1 METPSSPPVKVETA
15 SVEEI
20 VGHLPGAQ
28 SLPDGFSVSENFP
41 EVTTS
46 GVSDISERSRED
58 ASENS
63 AAPEKIGGSLDIST
77 GVSQGTENASLA
89 DPLEPPLGPLSSE
102 AKVLLSS
109 SKMSETGAGHSSEQ
123 SNREKELLALTDFPV
138 DSTADLP
145 ASVTKSSEKV
155 RTFPVPLSEGEV
167 ASLVESDADSQKDG
181 LRGPLLFGVDTSTK
195 VMTGNEAA
203 VGGNAESGTD
213 SDGDDSD
220 RPSSSQTSHLSMAT
234 TRRDPNTNDEPLQ
247 DMLELK
253 IAELEVVSTGSLK
266 VDDEA
271 SKRAKARKRQVKEVK
286 AMLDGTERNPD
297 EKLRLLNT
305 KYLQQVAENK
315 NLAKELST
323 LQRKLE
329 QANKEK
335 DTIYGEYSKASGLR
349 QKLESL
355 CRELQRQN
363 KLLFDDS
370 RRIANE
376 EQMKRQ
382 ELSTKF
388 HNTIKDI
395 TSKLEEQGDERLQQI
410 KENEMLRETLKAL
423 TQQVEKRDLHFN
435 HQLKTKE
442 LEQQLAEVKL
452 KQQEELV
459 AQEESKSRLYKEQ
472 IAHQLKVEQDLRA
485 QLALYGDKFEQF
497 QETLTKSNEVF
508 ATFKKEME
516 KMSKT
521 IKKLEKENIALK
533 KKAEKS
539 DVTVIELLD
548 ERVTLKKQ
556 LETSK
561 NQKDR
566 LEGLCRSM
574 QAERKSSAAA
584 TLPSQASLQEAMS
597 AVEPQSQ

>member
-1 METPSSPPVKVETA
+1 MDSPPSPPIEAESA
-15 SVEEI
+15 SVEEM
-20 VGHLPGAQ
+20 VSHLPGAQ

-41 EVTTS
+41 EATS
-46 GVSDISERSRED
+46 KVSDITERNRD
-58 ASENS
+58 NGSENS
-63 AAPEKIGGSLDIST
+63 VVAETTDGRSNSSIIELQETNTDALLGDKSELGIGASLQSSVELLET
-77 GVSQGTENASLA
+77 GVGY
-89 DPLEPPLGPLSSE
+89 
-102 AKVLLSS
+102 
-109 SKMSETGAGHSSEQ
+109 SSEQ
-123 SNREKELLALTDFPV
+123 VNGEKDLPVLTDFSM
-138 DSTADLP
+138 DSTADL
-145 ASVTKSSEKV
+145 ATSVNKSSEKV
-155 RTFPVPLSEGEV
+155 RRFPVPLSSGE
-167 ASLVESDADSQKDG
+167 ATPTVEIDSGSQ
-181 LRGPLLFGVDTSTK
+181 RGPLLFGIDTNNK
-195 VMTGNEAA
+195 VAPGNEES
-203 VGGNAESGTD
+203 VEGNADSATD

-220 RPSSSQTSHLSMAT
+220 RPSSSQTSHLPMAT
-234 TRRDPNTNDEPLQ
+234 LRRDPSTNDEPLQ

-253 IAELEVVSTGSLK
+253 IAELEVASTGSSK

-271 SKRAKARKRQVKEVK
+271 AKRARATKKQVKEVK
-286 AMLDGTERNPD
+286 AMLDGTDRNSD
-297 EKLRLLNT
+297 EKLRLLNA
-305 KYLQQVAENK
+305 KYLQQVSETK
-315 NLAKELST
+315 SLAKEVST

-329 QANKEK
+329 QVNKEK
-335 DTIYGEYSKASGLR
+335 DTIYGEYSKVSGLR

-363 KLLFDDS
+363 KMLFDDS
-370 RRIANE
+370 RRISNE

-423 TQQVEKRDLHFN
+423 TQQCEKRDQHFN
-435 HQLKTKE
+435 HQLRTKE

-459 AQEESKSRLYKEQ
+459 AQEEAKSRLYKEQ

-521 IKKLEKENIALK
+521 IKKLEKENITLK

-539 DVTVIELLD
+539 DVTVIDLLD
-548 ERVTLKKQ
+548 ERVSLKKQ

-561 NQKDR
+561 NQKER
-566 LEGLCRSM
+566 LEALCRSM
-574 QAERKSSAAA
+574 QAERKSIAAVA
-584 TLPSQASLQEAMS
+584 LPSQDSLQVVGPTSKEAMS
-597 AVEPQSQ
+597 AVEPQAS